1 MVNWMDYSCFHSED
15 EKTKAQALHDD
26 SSLRHR
32 VGQLGQKAE
41 PPPLQS
47 QSGTFPRHVVKAARS
62 CVTCLSLNFH
72 RRLALASWRT
82 ELNKQKEK
90 MFVTNTKEKSVCSQD
105 TERVVQPSEFIHE
118 FSWTL

>member
-1 MVNWMDYSCFHSED
+1 MDYSCFHSED
-15 EKTKAQALHDD
+15 EKTKAQALPDD

-32 VGQLGQKAE
+32 VGRLAQKAE
-41 PPPLQS
+41 PPQS
-47 QSGTFPRHVVKAARS
+47 QPGAFPQHVVKAAWS

-82 ELNKQKEK
+82 ELNEQEEK

-105 TERVVQPSEFIHE
+105 TECVVQPSEFIHA

>member
-1 MVNWMDYSCFHSED
+1 MVSWMDYSCFHSEN
-15 EKTKAQALHDD
+15 ETTKAQALHDD

-41 PPPLQS
+41 PHQR
-47 QSGTFPRHVVKAARS
+47 QSGAFPQDVVKATQS

-105 TERVVQPSEFIHE
+105 TERVVQPSEFIHA
-118 FSWTL
+118 FSRTL